1 MAMNKEMYE
10 PETRDVL
17 SRRWWP
23 GQWLRLVWSVWVDQK
38 WYWQVILPRLRD
50 RKQGREILI
59 QVSLG
64 TVLISLALSLVVN
77 GVLGIAGMQMSKEGL
92 YLNVAG
98 VIAVPVLSALS
109 ALWRFKGKYAIP
121 GTPTMGL
128 HFTVFTLSGVAI
140 ESIIKANTMGQGT
153 WGLFVTFLSIFIV
166 NGIVLGVSNG
176 VLYGVRHG
184 ARSQTLFIKV
194 LPWMT
199 VYFFGGG
206 DFIAERATRGI
217 AILCWIVMI
226 LIAGFATHL
235 GVHWT
240 TRQVPDDQTR
250 MQLAN
255 PEVYWPMFPR
265 FGG

>member
-1 MAMNKEMYE
+1 
-10 PETRDVL
+10 
-17 SRRWWP
+17 
-23 GQWLRLVWSVWVDQK
+23 VWVDQK

-59 QVSLG
+59 QVLLG

-92 YLNVAG
+92 YLSVAG
-98 VIAVPVLSALS
+98 VIAVPALSALL
-109 ALWRFKGKYAIP
+109 ALWRFKGKYEIP
-121 GTPTMGL
+121 GAPTIGL
-128 HFTVFTLSGVAI
+128 QFTVFTLSGVVI
-140 ESIIKANTMGQGT
+140 ESVVKTNTMGQGT
-153 WGLFVTFLSIFIV
+153 WDIFVTFLSIFIV
-166 NGIVLGVSNG
+166 NGIVLGVSEG

-184 ARSQTLFIKV
+184 ASAQTLFIEV
-194 LPWMT
+194 MPWIT
-199 VYFFGGG
+199 FYFLGGG
-206 DFIAERATRGI
+206 DFVAERSTRGI

-226 LIAGFATHL
+226 LIAGFTTYL

-255 PEVYWPMFPR
+255 PEVYWL
-265 FGG
+265 